1 MGVCEWNSMF
11 SFCIFIIISSLIENS
26 NLFIN
31 ISLSNELALW
41 LYIHYAK
48 VSPETTLL
56 FPQNMQFHS
65 LRAVPSILNLFLSNL
80 SLTLSFLKA
89 QFLGFSR
96 MNSIYGYLCLNPVM
110 YIFMKIC
117 ICWIWQQDRSFMI
130 CIEQVPPHL
139 FAASDGAYAQM
150 MNNTKDQSMLVSL
163 EGFQFPNNLH
173 QHAHHHHQHA
183 HHHHHRHHQH
193 QHALPR
199 SLASLVPVKQRT
211 PRKWSPTLPF
221 LELPRERKRRMVN
234 RRQRRKP
241 TSKIGLWTPILS
253 WNPTATPKPSETTT
267 RRGLASS
274 SGSTST
280 TWESWLGGSS
290 TSIFWRSLVWLTSS
304 PTSAATTSSSNLL
317 KKALSRVCKTL
328 C

>member
-117 ICWIWQQDRSFMI
+117 ICWKWQQDRSFMI
-130 CIEQVPPHL
+130 CIE
-139 FAASDGAYAQM
+139 
-150 MNNTKDQSMLVSL
+150 
-163 EGFQFPNNLH
+163 
-173 QHAHHHHQHA
+173 
-183 HHHHHRHHQH
+183 
-193 QHALPR
+193 
-199 SLASLVPVKQRT
+199 
-211 PRKWSPTLPF
+211 
-221 LELPRERKRRMVN
+221 
-234 RRQRRKP
+234 
-241 TSKIGLWTPILS
+241 
-253 WNPTATPKPSETTT
+253 
-267 RRGLASS
+267 
-274 SGSTST
+274 
-280 TWESWLGGSS
+280 
-290 TSIFWRSLVWLTSS
+290 
-304 PTSAATTSSSNLL
+304 
-317 KKALSRVCKTL
+317 
-328 C
+328 